1 MQGTE
6 SSKSIYEQ
14 FLTRLSQENS
24 RGYTHLRKGFG

>member
-14 FLTRLSQENS
+14 FLTRLS
-24 RGYTHLRKGFG
+24 